1 MSEALIKGETH
12 LSKRDKRALMEMD
25 LSQFDA
31 VFREG
36 YDNDYFKRDLTAL
49 YALFTIGHLVYGATY
64 GRLYFSDEDFE
75 EKVED
80 EGVPYYD
87 EIDTSIHETYEMVRP
102 RKRVLILVL
111 SPVLAAFLLGLASV
125 PFQLI
130 LPRVAPNL
138 IPVLTFVATF
148 AVIFL
153 FGFAWA
159 LAYFMMI
166 VDEVMYDRDEKMAEE
181 ILRNTEKEDYESI
194 LVTCGGNHRPGIAS
208 HLEKEGWKTEEET
221 THSPIGKILLW
232 VDRLFGAVM
241 SPITTVKK
249 GYSRIRN
256 LM

>member
-1 MSEALIKGETH
+1 MPEALVKGETH

-49 YALFTIGHLVYGATY
+49 YALFAIGHLVYGATY

-75 EKVED
+75 EKAEN
-80 EGVPYYD
+80 EGVPYHD
-87 EIDTSIHETYEMVRP
+87 EIDTSIYETYEMVRS
-102 RKRVLILVL
+102 RKRVLILLL
-111 SPVLAAFLLGLASV
+111 SPVLAAFLLGLASA
-125 PFQLI
+125 PFQLVV
-130 LPRVAPNL
+130 PRVVPSL
-138 IPVLTFVATF
+138 IPVLTLVATF

-181 ILRNTEKEDYESI
+181 ILRISEEEGYESV

-208 HLEKEGWKTEEET
+208 YLEQEGWETEEET
-221 THSPIGKILLW
+221 TDSPIGKVLLW
-232 VDRLFGAVM
+232 VDRLSGAVM
-241 SPITTVKK
+241 NPIKTVKK
-249 GYSRIRN
+249 GYSKARSIF
-256 LM
+256 

>member
-49 YALFTIGHLVYGATY
+49 YALFAIGHLVYGATY

-75 EKVED
+75 EKAER

-87 EIDTSIHETYEMVRP
+87 EIDTSIYETYEMVRP

-111 SPVLAAFLLGLASV
+111 SPVFATFLLGLVSA
-125 PFQLI
+125 PFQLVI
-130 LPRVAPNL
+130 PRVVPGL
-138 IPVLTFVATF
+138 IPVFTVVATF

-181 ILRNTEKEDYESI
+181 ILRISEEEGYESV
-194 LVTCGGNHRPGIAS
+194 LVTCGGNHRSGIAS
-208 HLEKEGWKTEEET
+208 YLEEEGWETEEET
-221 THSPIGKILLW
+221 TESTIGKVLLW
-232 VDRLFGAVM
+232 TDRLFGAVLN
-241 SPITTVKK
+241 PRTTVKK
-249 GYSRIRN
+249 GYSMIRN
-256 LM
+256 SV